1 MSPENPNDEEE
12 IPWWQGLIIGA
23 LLLGIAVS
31 NILYRGG
38 ISDPFT
44 AGMLVL
50 AIFASYLIYDA
61 IEDYRS
67 PPTEGQEGDPTEGQ
81 EGDAAP
87 SEQGPKSWGQRVVED
102 WQARNRSTSA
112 VIYTWFTIGFAA
124 IFLLPSTE
132 WWGPVRLLVL
142 TLAGGAIWVRSG
154 GEGPAETTTER
165 VKRFG
170 AGMAGILSGLVI
182 ALSVRWLLL
191 RLS

>member
-1 MSPENPNDEEE
+1 MSPENPNDKEE
-12 IPWWQGLIIGA
+12 IPWWQGLIMGVLLLGGSLLHIIYQGGVHDPLTVGA
-23 LLLGIAVS
+23 LL
-31 NILYRGG
+31 
-38 ISDPFT
+38 
-44 AGMLVL
+44 M
-50 AIFASYLIYDA
+50 AIFASYGIYDA

-67 PPTEGQEGDPTEGQ
+67 PPTEGQ